1 MKHNS
6 EGNDMTPE
14 TQHATDLPIDDLTV
28 EELSEVGG
36 AASASTAGTIS
47 TPATVGTAACL
58 GG

>member
-1 MKHNS
+1 
-6 EGNDMTPE
+6 MTPE
-14 TQHATDLPIDDLTV
+14 KLNTTELPIEDLTV

-36 AASASTAGTIS
+36 AATASTAGTIS

>member
-1 MKHNS
+1 
-6 EGNDMTPE
+6 MTPE